1 MEKGAAYKEF
11 FFKSLRQ
18 RLNGN
23 REDRGDEE
31 RMRNDEALK
40 SGEEQ
45 GRAGKS
51 GEERGRPRGRIFY
64 DKLTGEI

>member
-40 SGEEQ
+40 TGED
-45 GRAGKS
+45 
-51 GEERGRPRGRIFY
+51 RGRPGKTAWEDF
-64 DKLTGEI
+64 L